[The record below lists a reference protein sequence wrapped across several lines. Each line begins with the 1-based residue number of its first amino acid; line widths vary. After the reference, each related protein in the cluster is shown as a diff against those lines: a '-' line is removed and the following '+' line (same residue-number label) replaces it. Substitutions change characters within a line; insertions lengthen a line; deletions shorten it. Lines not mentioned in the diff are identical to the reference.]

1 MTRKE
6 SFARKI
12 MDAVSSIAQASDSGD
27 NLVTVYFDRGYNSG
41 GGDAISDSD
50 LTELGITSAEL
61 ANGITFFQNLNTM
74 LNNGVPTQS
83 DYDTTLN
90 TLRNDI

>member
-12 MDAVSSIAQASDSGD
+12 MDAVASIAQASDDGD
-27 NLVTVYFDRGYNSG
+27 NLVTVYFDRGYGSG
-41 GGDAISDSD
+41 GADPIQDSD
-50 LTELGITSAEL
+50 LTELGINATQL
-61 ANGITFFQNLNTM
+61 AGGITFFQNLVTM

-83 DYDTTLN
+83 DYDTILN